1 MNATIYHNPRCG
13 TSRNTL
19 ALLTEA
25 GVDVTVIEY
34 LKHPPT
40 VGDLSRLYARAG
52 ISPRDGL
59 RLTEPDAKALAER
72 DADDSTILE
81 TMTINPIIIQ
91 RPLVETDKGVVLA
104 RPPETVRTIL

>member
-34 LKHPPT
+34 LKHSPT

-59 RLTEPDAKALAER
+59 RLTEPDAKALAES

-81 TMTINPIIIQ
+81 AMTINPIIIQ